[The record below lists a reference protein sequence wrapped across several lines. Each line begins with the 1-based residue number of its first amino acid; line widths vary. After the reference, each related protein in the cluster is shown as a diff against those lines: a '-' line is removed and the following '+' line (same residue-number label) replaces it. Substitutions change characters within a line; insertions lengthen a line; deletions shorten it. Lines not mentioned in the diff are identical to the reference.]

1 MRPTRAGVGL
11 LVAVAACAIAGRIL
25 GLLELFVL
33 AAMGAVALVLAAL
46 YTATVRLDLGVGRTA
61 TPARLRAGA
70 PARIDLVLQNK
81 GGRKTPLISAHDS
94 VQGSK
99 GAALML
105 APIEPRRD
113 ARIAYRLPTSRR
125 GVIEV
130 GPLDL
135 KLGDPLGLTQA
146 TVRAAEVTG
155 LMVHPQLIELR
166 PLVAIA
172 GHDPTADQQ
181 PIRSLANSGDE
192 FFALRPYVVGDE
204 LRLVN
209 WRASARSDDLVVRQE
224 ERPKTGRVTV
234 VLDRRR
240 EVYDHDGFERA
251 VSAALSALHSGF
263 RGGDSLR
270 FLTSAGPAVTDIR
283 SRADLDAVDEQLAL
297 IDTTESASL
306 IRTLEEQT
314 RVGRG
319 GTLVVITGELT
330 KHLETA
336 LSRSRR
342 TFGLVITISCQ
353 VPPSVRVPA
362 VIYHDGA
369 EDLPSMWRRAVSST
383 SSSTSTATTSTRGAS
398 TIATAAP
405 EAASG

>member
-1 MRPTRAGVGL
+1 MRPTRAGIGL
-11 LVAVAACAIAGRIL
+11 LIAVAASVVAGRVL

-33 AAMGAVALVLAAL
+33 AAMGAIALVLAAL

-81 GGRKTPLISAHDS
+81 GTRKTPLISAHDS

-105 APIEPRRD
+105 APIAPRRD

-125 GVIEV
+125 GVVEV

-135 KLGDPLGLTQA
+135 KIGDPLGLTEA
-146 TVRAAEVTG
+146 NVRAAEVTG

-209 WRASARSDDLVVRQE
+209 WRASARTDDLVVRQE

-234 VLDRRR
+234 ILDRRK

-297 IDTTESASL
+297 IDMTESASL
-306 IRTLEEQT
+306 VRSLEEQT
-314 RVGRG
+314 RIGRG
-319 GTLVVITGELT
+319 GTLVVITGQLT
-330 KHLETA
+330 QHLETA

-353 VPPSVRVPA
+353 VAPASRVPS

-369 EDLPSMWRRAVSST
+369 EDFPLLWRRAVSST
-383 SSSTSTATTSTRGAS
+383 TGS
-398 TIATAAP
+398 
-405 EAASG
+405 AASSAAASNEAVVW

>member
-1 MRPTRAGVGL
+1 MRPTRAGIGL
-11 LVAVAACAIAGRIL
+11 VVAVAACAVAGRIL

-61 TPARLRAGA
+61 SPARLRAGA

-81 GGRKTPLISAHDS
+81 GRRATPLISAHDS
-94 VQGSK
+94 VQGSR
-99 GAALML
+99 GAALLL
-105 APIEPRRD
+105 APIAPRRD

-125 GVIEV
+125 GVIKV

-135 KLGDPLGLTQA
+135 TLGDPLGLTQA
-146 TVRAAEVTG
+146 KVRAAEITN
-155 LMVHPQLIELR
+155 LMVHPKLIELR

-234 VLDRRR
+234 ILDRRK
-240 EVYDHDGFERA
+240 EIYDHDGFERA

-270 FLTSAGPAVTDIR
+270 FLTSAGPAVTEIR
-283 SRADLDAVDEQLAL
+283 SRSDLDAVDEQLAL

-319 GTLVVITGELT
+319 GTLVVITGNLT
-330 KHLETA
+330 QHLDTA
-336 LSRSRR
+336 ISRSRR
-342 TFGLVITISCQ
+342 TFGLVVTISCQ
-353 VPPSVRVPA
+353 QAPPQRALS
-362 VIYHDGA
+362 VIYHDGH
-369 EDLPSMWRRAVSST
+369 EDFPTAWKRAVST
-383 SSSTSTATTSTRGAS
+383 SGSSA
-398 TIATAAP
+398 
-405 EAASG
+405 AASSATEEAFG

>member
-11 LVAVAACAIAGRIL
+11 VAAVAACAIAGRVL

-33 AAMGAVALVLAAL
+33 AAMGAIALVIAAL

-61 TPARLRAGA
+61 TPARLRAGS

-81 GGRKTPLISAHDS
+81 ANRRTPLISAHDS

-135 KLGDPLGLTQA
+135 KIGDPLGLTQA
-146 TVRAAEVTG
+146 SVRAAEVTG

-204 LRLVN
+204 LRRVN

-234 VLDRRR
+234 ILDRRK
-240 EVYDHDGFERA
+240 EVFDHDGFERA

-306 IRTLEEQT
+306 VRTLEEQT

-330 KHLETA
+330 DHLETA

-353 VPPSVRVPA
+353 VPPPSRVPA

-369 EDLPSMWRRAVSST
+369 EDLPTMWRRAVSST
-383 SSSTSTATTSTRGAS
+383 SSNQPTPTAIEGALR
-398 TIATAAP
+398 
-405 EAASG
+405 